1 MVSTFD
7 PNDVTISE
15 SFVEFIIK
23 YSIEG
28 CKQRYDG
35 DDKFIS
41 YMIMN
46 KHLSNFK
53 NKRKDSNDFKEAV
66 NAIESFYNPKNTIT
80 IDL

>member
-1 MVSTFD
+1 
-7 PNDVTISE
+7 
-15 SFVEFIIK
+15 
-23 YSIEG
+23 
-28 CKQRYDG
+28 
-35 DDKFIS
+35 
-41 YMIMN
+41 MN